1 MKQLLTLSGLLLASL
16 ATPAKAQTGD
26 AQFGSVSR
34 EQLAVGIP
42 QSLSSM
48 NQERMAEPSKALSDS
63 SAPSVAHDLGTG
75 AAIGAV
81 VGIGGGIIASK
92 RKQSV
97 EGRHR
102 DNRLCAARRG
112 KRRRLGSVGGLGR
125 TLRTI
130 GQSRPPRRKS
140 HPNEADLA
148 DYLDRLLLA

>member
-97 EGRHR
+97 EVDIGTTAYVLLGAVSGAVLGALVGLVVHS
-102 DNRLCAARRG
+102 AR
-112 KRRRLGSVGGLGR
+112 
-125 TLRTI
+125 
-130 GQSRPPRRKS
+130 
-140 HPNEADLA
+140 
-148 DYLDRLLLA
+148 